1 MPKISTNKDHFYQ
14 LLGVDLTPQQLED
27 LTFDFGIEA
36 EEYEEQENGK
46 TILKISF
53 EIAANRPDLLCIEA
67 LTHSLRMYLG
77 KA

>member
-1 MPKISTNKDHFYQ
+1 M
-14 LLGVDLTPQQLED
+14 ED

-36 EEYEEQENGK
+36 EEYEELENGK
-46 TILKISF
+46 TISKISF

-67 LTHSLRMYLG
+67 LTHSLKMYLG